1 MFDAVVRNCKIVAS
15 SCSYLEVFVFE
26 DETHN
31 ELREGALAEKEIGDW
46 LHQYGSFRATYVPS
60 ERRLLGCL
68 RLLVQKDCDG
78 ETFEAGVLSMPAAQY
93 QDMVRTFD
101 LSYRQLETA
110 HSRGPFLWS
119 VSCNDR
125 EHEHLQLIYHN
136 TYGSKV
142 KECQGIE
149 LSLAY
154 SPTTNI
160 TTGFFRGS
168 RDSLLQS
175 CIDHLK
181 SSLQQSAYPLFLPR
195 ILLEHEMNAMTTSG
209 YQCSLKWL
217 GDVEDALSK
226 HTGENP
232 SQRTLCGMTKCE
244 RELLQIHN
252 NVMRRHPQALLEVV
266 RNFAVAVEEFSEV
279 SCPDALLQQRLYDQQ
294 VSKSCMRYYKMKL
307 DGINTEIVYDL
318 SRIDILRSILQ
329 NQLST
334 TLAQMQE
341 QSDTLKHQ
349 ATLRYS
355 QNQQTLG
362 VLGALFLPGT
372 FYAAIFSTTF
382 FDFRDPES
390 TAIVSAHFWIFWALT
405 IPTMVLIFIFL
416 FVQYLRSRSL
426 AFFRIAEE
434 DTQF

>member
-1 MFDAVVRNCKIVAS
+1 
-15 SCSYLEVFVFE
+15 
-26 DETHN
+26 
-31 ELREGALAEKEIGDW
+31 
-46 LHQYGSFRATYVPS
+46 
-60 ERRLLGCL
+60 
-68 RLLVQKDCDG
+68 
-78 ETFEAGVLSMPAAQY
+78 
-93 QDMVRTFD
+93 
-101 LSYRQLETA
+101 
-110 HSRGPFLWS
+110 
-119 VSCNDR
+119 
-125 EHEHLQLIYHN
+125 
-136 TYGSKV
+136 
-142 KECQGIE
+142 
-149 LSLAY
+149 
-154 SPTTNI
+154 
-160 TTGFFRGS
+160 
-168 RDSLLQS
+168 
-175 CIDHLK
+175 
-181 SSLQQSAYPLFLPR
+181 
-195 ILLEHEMNAMTTSG
+195 MNAMTTSG

-372 FYAAIFSTTF
+372 FYAVRGFTF
-382 FDFRDPES
+382 AP
-390 TAIVSAHFWIFWALT
+390 
-405 IPTMVLIFIFL
+405 
-416 FVQYLRSRSL
+416 FVIQILS
-426 AFFRIAEE
+426 E
-434 DTQF
+434 DTQTDGLPRLFSAPHSLISAIPKARLLFRLTFGSFGP